1 MKAISFRQ
9 SPMIFRRDVEDQIM
23 KPVPV
28 LLGFL
33 AICAA
38 IGVISWMSQPTA
50 APPVISEEQL
60 PNAENP
66 FEIAETG
73 PHPKAV
79 LEEELHDFGKMMLG
93 ETGRHAFVIRNEGE
107 APLKLKKGVV
117 LCKCTVPDVPG
128 GEIPPGG
135 SVEVVLEWKPEGI
148 TDAFDKFAEIWTNDP
163 ENEKLKLTITGEVRN
178 LVLVKPPGPWTVT
191 AVGEEEPTTFRG
203 AIASGE
209 DAFNIVSVESSAEW
223 LTLEYRPFEAGDLEE
238 FGDGMA
244 SGYALTGT
252 IRPEMPVGRF
262 EEKIIITTDLKD
274 DYKLEIGV
282 NGTRPGPFSIIG
294 QAWYGREM
302 TVMMKDF
309 KAAQGKSVSVSL
321 FTDREDEPLQFTSV
335 KSTPDTVQVE
345 MKRDETFTSPTKEK
359 YDLTFTVPAGS
370 PPGRYSGEEGIAIAI
385 ETNRE
390 SISRIELTVD
400 ALIE

>member
-1 MKAISFRQ
+1 MPA
-9 SPMIFRRDVEDQIM
+9 IFRRDVEDQIM
-23 KPVPV
+23 KPLQV
-28 LLGFL
+28 LLAL
-33 AICAA
+33 VVICAA
-38 IGVISWMSQPTA
+38 VGVISAWMIQPTA

-60 PNAENP
+60 PNADNP
-66 FEIAETG
+66 FKISQTG

-79 LEEELHDFGKMMLG
+79 VEEELHDFGKMMLG

-117 LCKCTVPDVPG
+117 LCKCTVPDIPG
-128 GEIPPGG
+128 GEIPPGE
-135 SVEVVLEWKPEGI
+135 SVEVVLEWKPEEI
-148 TDAFDKFAEIWTNDP
+148 TDAFDKYAEVWTNDP

-178 LVLVKPPGPWTVT
+178 LVLVKPPAPWTIT
-191 AVGEEEPTTFRG
+191 AVREDGPTTFHG

-244 SGYALTGT
+244 SGYSLTGT

-262 EEKIIITTDLKD
+262 DAKITITTDLKD

-302 TVMMKDF
+302 TVLMKDV
-309 KAAQGKSVSVSL
+309 KSADGKSVSVSL

-335 KSTPDTVQVE
+335 KSEPDTLRVE
-345 MKRDETFTSPTKEK
+345 MQRDETFTSPRKEK
-359 YDLTFTVPAGS
+359 YDLTFTILPGS
-370 PPGRYSGEEGIAIAI
+370 PPGRYANDDRIAVTI

-390 SISRIELTVD
+390 SIPRIELSVD